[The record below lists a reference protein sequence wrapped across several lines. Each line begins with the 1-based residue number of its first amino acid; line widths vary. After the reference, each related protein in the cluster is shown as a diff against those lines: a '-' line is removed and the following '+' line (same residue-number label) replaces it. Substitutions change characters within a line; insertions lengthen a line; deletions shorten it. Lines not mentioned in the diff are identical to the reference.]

1 MRIALLTAAAVV
13 LIPSLA
19 GAQSTFGTIFPNS
32 SQGTYRAGTI
42 PQKGKS
48 YVAPRSSTYAP
59 LTSQE
64 CQGLGGKVSVSL
76 RCKSSGFACTTVDRN
91 GVVRTQCLTKMPF

>member
-1 MRIALLTAAAVV
+1 MRAVVLTAAAV
-13 LIPSLA
+13 LLLPSIA
-19 GAQSTFGTIFPNS
+19 SAQTIFHNS
-32 SQGTYRAGTI
+32 SSGTYRTGTV
-42 PQKGKS
+42 PQKGKT
-48 YVAPRSSTYAP
+48 YVAPRSSSYAP